1 MDEASVTQ
9 YILDTFDG
17 VETVT
22 SSGNT
27 FFFYGSDRKFPFVT
41 LVTNDEYDQFS
52 NLNRPSVFRLNIG
65 ISKETY
71 RSLFGTQISQPSPSD
86 AGEATGSGYDFTA
99 LDKLMPHPVYGAMY
113 WVCVLNPSAETFQEV
128 VAPLLAEAYDRDVS
142 RHARRATR
150 E

>member
-65 ISKETY
+65 ISKQTFRSFFGAET
-71 RSLFGTQISQPSPSD
+71 SSAD
-86 AGEATGSGYDFTA
+86 GEADKRSSRVTPKTFVASTPRPCSSTSEGFHTETSGVGIADA
-99 LDKLMPHPVYGAMY
+99 R
-113 WVCVLNPSAETFQEV
+113 TFRVRREFG
-128 VAPLLAEAYDRDVS
+128 RD
-142 RHARRATR
+142 AR
-150 E
+150 